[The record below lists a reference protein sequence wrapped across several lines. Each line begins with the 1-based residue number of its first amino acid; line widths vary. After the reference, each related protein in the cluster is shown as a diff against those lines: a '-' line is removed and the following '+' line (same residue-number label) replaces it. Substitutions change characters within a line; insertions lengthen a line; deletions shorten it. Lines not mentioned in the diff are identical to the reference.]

1 MILFIFYIVLWY
13 LFTSLSTIYSK
24 KYLNQTND
32 PFTLT
37 LVIFLVG
44 LFFLILKLI
53 YKRKNSN
60 INNWFA
66 LIISSKNLRFYSY
79 LALYNVATIFLT
91 NIGIFKTSIAF
102 TYMIKVKKI
111 FNNNKL
117 LLKSKKKIF
126 ESM

>member
-37 LVIFLVG
+37 LVIFLIG

-102 TYMIKVKKI
+102 TYMIKVKSI
-111 FNNNKL
+111 
-117 LLKSKKKIF
+117 
-126 ESM
+126 